1 MKTILRYLKDRRLLA
16 LLLFAAGLL
25 AGYWLSPSAP
35 DRAPV
40 AHDEGAHTQAQVW
53 TCSMHPQIRQN
64 EPGKCPIC
72 GMDLVPANTLDDGG
86 QAPAYAVKM
95 TPTAMAL
102 AQVQTFKV
110 EKGKQVKQLR
120 LNGRVAVNEQTV
132 ATQPAHIPGRVERLM
147 INFTGQY
154 VQRGQVMAY
163 IYSPELIS
171 AQEELLQAVR
181 LQGTTSPLVEAA
193 KEKLRS
199 WKFTDRQIEHIIT
212 GGSVQRVFPVLANV
226 SGYVVRKQVN
236 VGDYVSTGQSLFEI
250 ADLSTVWVLLDV
262 YEEDFPWIQRGMR
275 VSYHLQAL
283 PGKTFEGIVD
293 YIDPVVDP
301 QSRVA
306 RARVV
311 QANPGGQLKPGML
324 VVAEVQAARR
334 QAAQAL
340 LVPKT
345 AVMWT
350 GKRSVVYVMSRHDS
364 GIYFEMREVVLGP
377 SLGDFYEIESGLQEG
392 EEIAVYGTFAIDA
405 AAQLAGKPSMMNRQ
419 GGAAF
424 TGHHHGGMHETT
436 ASDNTNE
443 PLPATLLHALRH
455 LLDDYD
461 QLKNALASD
470 KPAAARQAAQSMLSH
485 LKQVPME
492 AWKGETHRFWM
503 QQAERIGQAAGTIA
517 KAQDIENMRRAFR
530 PLSDA
535 FIAWTSRLPVAEDTL
550 YVQHCPMADNNEGAY
565 WLSREKDIRNPY
577 FGSKMLRCGSVKQ
590 MLTPRQ

>member
-1 MKTILRYLKDRRLLA
+1 
-16 LLLFAAGLL
+16 
-25 AGYWLSPSAP
+25 
-35 DRAPV
+35 
-40 AHDEGAHTQAQVW
+40 
-53 TCSMHPQIRQN
+53 
-64 EPGKCPIC
+64 
-72 GMDLVPANTLDDGG
+72 
-86 QAPAYAVKM
+86 
-95 TPTAMAL
+95 
-102 AQVQTFKV
+102 
-110 EKGKQVKQLR
+110 
-120 LNGRVAVNEQTV
+120 
-132 ATQPAHIPGRVERLM
+132 
-147 INFTGQY
+147 
-154 VQRGQVMAY
+154 
-163 IYSPELIS
+163 
-171 AQEELLQAVR
+171 
-181 LQGTTSPLVEAA
+181 
-193 KEKLRS
+193 
-199 WKFTDRQIEHIIT
+199 
-212 GGSVQRVFPVLANV
+212 
-226 SGYVVRKQVN
+226 
-236 VGDYVSTGQSLFEI
+236 
-250 ADLSTVWVLLDV
+250 
-262 YEEDFPWIQRGMR
+262 MR

-311 QANPGGQLKPGML
+311 QANPGGQLKPDML

-443 PLPATLLHALRH
+443 PLPATLLQALRH

-503 QQAERIGQAAGTIA
+503 QQAERIAIA
-517 KAQDIENMRRAFR
+517 QYIDIILRAFR